1 MAEKPELDI
10 LNPLPFNAAKK
21 GKKESRILDATD
33 LFIVLVSRNSGSCPR
48 PEFRVKSNVLEYSTL
63 AVF

>member
-33 LFIVLVSRNSGSCPR
+33 LFIVLVIDILDPVFDPN
-48 PEFRVKSNVLEYSTL
+48 LELQAIYENIKR
-63 AVF
+63 

>member
-10 LNPLPFNAAKK
+10 LNPLRFDAAKK

-33 LFIVLVSRNSGSCPR
+33 LFIVLVIDILDPVFDPN
-48 PEFRVKSNVLEYSTL
+48 LELQAIY
-63 AVF
+63 

>member
-10 LNPLPFNAAKK
+10 LNPLSFNAAKK

-33 LFIVLVSRNSGSCPR
+33 LFIVLVIDILDPVFDPN
-48 PEFRVKSNVLEYSTL
+48 LELQAIYL
-63 AVF
+63 KY

>member
-10 LNPLPFNAAKK
+10 LNPLSFNAAKK

-33 LFIVLVSRNSGSCPR
+33 LFIVLASRYPGSCLR
-48 PEFRVKSNVLEYSTL
+48 PEFRVISNILKY
-63 AVF
+63 

>member
-21 GKKESRILDATD
+21 GKKESRNLDATD
-33 LFIVLVSRNSGSCPR
+33 LFIVLVIDILDPVFDPN
-48 PEFRVKSNVLEYSTL
+48 LELQAIY
-63 AVF
+63 